1 MIEATRKAKVEGY
14 DIAVFD
20 DLVPMADVQK
30 VTGRLMRSP
39 FTRSET
45 ASPELK
51 EHRHFVYE
59 TPLDVAQSLSM
70 WRATL
75 DALSTLRPNT
85 EFKPYR
91 AYINHA
97 AYGDMLFT
105 HFDAQPQH
113 QDFFTALWYLCDA
126 WDVEWG
132 GETMFFDERGD
143 ALVAVTPRPGRL
155 ALFDGRIRHAG
166 RPPNRVHYGP
176 RYTFALKLA
185 PANAFASIQGEAS

>member
-1 MIEATRKAKVEGY
+1 
-14 DIAVFD
+14 
-20 DLVPMADVQK
+20 
-30 VTGRLMRSP
+30 
-39 FTRSET
+39 
-45 ASPELK
+45 
-51 EHRHFVYE
+51 
-59 TPLDVAQSLSM
+59 M

-166 RPPNRVHYGP
+166 RPPNPSTLRASLHVCAEACASKCVR
-176 RYTFALKLA
+176 RYSRRSFLKTFFMTVLLFA
-185 PANAFASIQGEAS
+185 PARASH